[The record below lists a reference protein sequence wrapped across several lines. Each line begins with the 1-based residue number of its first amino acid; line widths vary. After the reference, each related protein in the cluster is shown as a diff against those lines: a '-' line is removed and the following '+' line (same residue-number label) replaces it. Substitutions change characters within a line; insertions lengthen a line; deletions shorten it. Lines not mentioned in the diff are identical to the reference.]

1 MVEQIPGFGLLKS
14 DHRRRH
20 VPVDSDISSEGS
32 IEEGIG
38 HIPPRERLLW

>member
-1 MVEQIPGFGLLKS
+1 MTEQIPGSGLSKS

-32 IEEGIG
+32 IEKGAS